1 MDSIKHSF
9 GPELWQYKIEDED
22 FLNWITIEGKG
33 STINLSDKLVGKI
46 MSEVG
51 FTFDVNNKIDKII
64 NPYIIDYYNKNK
76 IGLEEVR
83 AVPNSVWMNIQR
95 EGEWNPPH
103 KHIGDITFVLYVD
116 MPIEI
121 KNEGGVS
128 DGYQPGSITF
138 FYNCSSSVMKSN
150 DTFSLMINNALT
162 PKSIVS
168 MVPNRGDLLIFPSYL
183 IHYVEPFKSKVERI
197 SISGNYDLIRNKIN
211 IV

>member
-1 MDSIKHSF
+1 MDSIKYSF

-64 NPYIIDYYNKNK
+64 NPYIIDYFNKNK
-76 IGLEEVR
+76 IGIEEVR
-83 AVPNSVWMNIQR
+83 AIPNSVWMNIQR

-103 KHIGDITFVLYVD
+103 KHMGDITFVLYVD
-116 MPIEI
+116 MPEEI
-121 KNEGGVS
+121 KNEGGVR
-128 DGYQPGSITF
+128 DGFQPGSITF
-138 FYNCSSSVMKSN
+138 FYNCSSSVERGN
-150 DTFSLMINNALT
+150 DIFSSMVMRTLA